1 MKSFF
6 KTLFASFLGSALLLV
21 ILFIVLVTSLISSI
35 TSSTETKVT
44 LKPQTVLYMNL
55 NYEIPDRT
63 SPNSLGMVLSGM
75 NFNFTETDMAGMN
88 DIMNNIKA
96 AANDPNISGIF
107 LELST
112 IMTSYANIEEIRN
125 QLIEFK
131 KSGKFIISYAE
142 AYSQDAYYLAT
153 VSDKIYMLA
162 DGVLD
167 IHGLASQPMFYKHLF
182 EKLDIE
188 MQIIRPEN
196 NRFKSAVEP
205 YFLDKMSEANREQ
218 TSVLWNSVWNKICSD
233 ISISRNIS
241 VDKIN
246 QFADDLTLL
255 FDSEAALDNNFI
267 DGLKY
272 RDEIISELHN
282 LTNTADN
289 KKVNII
295 KNTQYAKVRPELY
308 EGEDKIAIIYA
319 SGQIIDGE
327 GDETTIG
334 STTLSEALRQARTD
348 KKVKAI
354 VMRVNSP
361 GGSAVA
367 SEVIRREVELAAKEK
382 PFIVS
387 MGNYAASGGYWISSS
402 SDYIFADPTTLTGS
416 IGVFGTVPNLE
427 GFMTDKIGLSF
438 DVVKTNENSDFGSI
452 VKPMT
457 PYQLKM
463 MQKHVTNTYD
473 DFITLVS
480 TERGLSKTFVDSIAQ
495 GRVWS
500 GADAIEIGL
509 VDELGGIEKAV
520 SYAAEKANIQT
531 YSIKEYPKQED
542 IFESLIKTETH
553 EYYTKSLIKNNLGET
568 YQYFEAIERL
578 NKIEGV
584 QALMPFYVFN

>member
-1 MKSFF
+1 MKAFF

-21 ILFIVLVTSLISSI
+21 ILFIILITSLISSI
-35 TSSTETKVT
+35 ASSTETKVT

-218 TSVLWNSVWNKICSD
+218 TSVLWNSVWNKICND

-272 RDEIISELHN
+272 RDEIISELHD

-520 SYAAEKANIQT
+520 AYAAEKANIQT

-542 IFESLIKTETH
+542 IFESLIKTETQ
-553 EYYTKSLIKNNLGET
+553 EYYTKSIIKNNLGET

-584 QALMPFYVFN
+584 QALMPFYIFN